1 MANKSKTTDVIE
13 LPELKVEKVSITLR
27 GTSPLIVHRFSEKA
41 KKQML
46 DKQRGKA
53 KAGREAK
60 NPEADYEESLYR
72 LPDGR
77 CGFPAIAFKAAAV
90 SAANDAGI
98 QKVLARRAFHIQ
110 GGELVPINGEPRM
123 REDVVRLNGTTAD
136 IRHRGEFLE
145 WEVTL
150 DLVFNEGVISLE
162 QLVNLFRI
170 AGFGVGVGEW
180 RPERNGVFGTWEIAE
195 VELKK

>member
-1 MANKSKTTDVIE
+1 MAKSKTTDTIE
-13 LPELKVEKVSITLR
+13 LPEMKIQEANITLR
-27 GTSPLIVHRFSEKA
+27 GTNPLIVHRFSEKA
-41 KKQML
+41 KRQML

-53 KAGREAK
+53 KSGKEPK
-60 NPEADYEESLYR
+60 DPEADYEESLYR

-77 CGFPAIAFKAAAV
+77 CGFPAIAFKAAVV
-90 SAANDAGI
+90 SAANDGGI

-110 GGELVPINGEPRM
+110 GGELVPIKGTPQM
-123 REDVVRLNGTTAD
+123 REDMVRLNGTTAD
-136 IRHRGEFLE
+136 IRFRGEFPQ

-150 DLVFNEGVISLE
+150 NLTYNEGVISLE

-195 VELKK
+195 VTKK